1 MATDDADR
9 VSTSRD
15 TVERA
20 RLRAQRAREAAD
32 LAEAAAAAAEEA
44 AAAADRAKAAAAALD
59 ADDEDA
65 FSEPEAVG
73 LDKTDDEPAADE
85 ADATVGE
92 LVDDK
97 ADDDEGDDGE
107 GDDKGSEGV
116 DDEAAGSG
124 DAEAESHPAPARR
137 LGAALAGLATTRPTR
152 ATLIAAAAAALLIAA
167 VVVNAVLFFQHRSAV
182 DEQKRL
188 DAFVVAARQGVVNMT
203 SIDHTRAKADVDR
216 VLAQSTGD
224 FKADFLKRSRDFVD
238 VVQKSQ
244 VTTKG
249 QVSEAGVEKVNP
261 DGSVVV
267 LVASTS
273 KVTNAAGAKDE
284 DRSWRLRVTM
294 VDGKPGPK
302 MAKVE
307 FVP

>member
-1 MATDDADR
+1 VATDDADG

-15 TVERA
+15 AVDRA

-44 AAAADRAKAAAAALD
+44 AAAADRAQAAAQALE

-65 FSEPEAVG
+65 LGEPVGKVEAVS
-73 LDKTDDEPAADE
+73 LEKTDDEPVEDGDTDETDEVDEVDE
-85 ADATVGE
+85 ADG
-92 LVDDK
+92 K
-97 ADDDEGDDGE
+97 
-107 GDDKGSEGV
+107 
-116 DDEAAGSG
+116 DEAVSEKSVADRGF
-124 DAEAESHPAPARR
+124 
-137 LGAALAGLATTRPTR
+137 GAALAGLATTRPTR
-152 ATLIAAAAAALLIAA
+152 ATLIAAATAVLLIAA

-294 VDGKPGPK
+294 VAGKAGPK

>member
-1 MATDDADR
+1 MSSAHSAVD
-9 VSTSRD
+9 
-15 TVERA
+15 RA

-44 AAAADRAKAAAAALD
+44 AAAADRAKAAAQALE

-65 FSEPEAVG
+65 LNEPVEVEAAS
-73 LDKTDDEPAADE
+73 LDETDDEPAFDAVDE
-85 ADATVGE
+85 KTD
-92 LVDDK
+92 VDEK
-97 ADDDEGDDGE
+97 AE
-107 GDDKGSEGV
+107 
-116 DDEAAGSG
+116 DEAA
-124 DAEAESHPAPARR
+124 APDRR
-137 LGAALAGLATTRPTR
+137 LSAVLAGLVTTRPTR
-152 ATLIAAAAAALLIAA
+152 ATLIAAAVAALLIAG
-167 VVVNAVLFFQHRSAV
+167 VVVNAVLFSQHRSAV

-224 FKADFLKRSRDFVD
+224 FKADFLKRSNDFVN

-249 QVSEAGVEKVNP
+249 QVSDAGVEKVNP

>member
-1 MATDDADR
+1 MATDDADG
-9 VSTSRD
+9 VSSAHSAVD
-15 TVERA
+15 RA

-44 AAAADRAKAAAAALD
+44 AAAADRAKAAAQALE

-65 FSEPEAVG
+65 LNEPVEVEAAS
-73 LDKTDDEPAADE
+73 LDETDDEPAFDAVDE
-85 ADATVGE
+85 KTD
-92 LVDDK
+92 VDEK
-97 ADDDEGDDGE
+97 AE
-107 GDDKGSEGV
+107 
-116 DDEAAGSG
+116 DEAA
-124 DAEAESHPAPARR
+124 APDRR
-137 LGAALAGLATTRPTR
+137 LSAVLAGLVTTRPTR
-152 ATLIAAAAAALLIAA
+152 ATLIAAAVAALLIAG
-167 VVVNAVLFFQHRSAV
+167 VVVNAVLFSQHWSAV

-224 FKADFLKRSRDFVD
+224 FKADFLKRSNDFVN

-249 QVSEAGVEKVNP
+249 QVSDAGVEKVNP